1 MIVPDGVPGLC
12 VRSVV
17 GEETGEGEECVFG
30 GKVSRLSD
38 VAVSTDTG
46 GPFLRDGKIDLF
58 KSSLLEKLIDQRQ
71 MALSVPSFG
80 VASPDDI
87 AARFAHASQ
96 ALHQLRQIFL

>member
-1 MIVPDGVPGLC
+1 VPDGIPGLC

-17 GEETGEGEECVFG
+17 SKETGEGEKCVAG
-30 GKVSRLSD
+30 GKVDRLSD
-38 VAVSTDTG
+38 VAVGTDTG
-46 GPFLRDGKIDLF
+46 GPFLRDGKTDLF